1 MNEHVDIRLAQ
12 QLVQCSLVRTA
23 TALAEAGP
31 DSRHF
36 ERLCEERNAL
46 IQKLRKT
53 WNVPVV
59 NLAMLA
65 DLPWE
70 SVYDILDGQGDPR

>member
-1 MNEHVDIRLAQ
+1 MNNAYRNGPLP
-12 QLVQCSLVRTA
+12 QLTRSLVRTA
-23 TALAEAGP
+23 KALAEAEP

-36 ERLCEERNAL
+36 EWLREERNAL

-53 WNVPVV
+53 WNVPPV
-59 NLAMLA
+59 NLAILA

-70 SVYDILDGQGDPR
+70 SVYDILDGQGDPRS